1 MAIIL
6 DGNGRWAKERGRE
19 RTYGHQVGAAN
30 VKTIVRAAGH
40 MGVKV
45 LTLYAFST
53 ENWKRPP
60 IEVRFLMKL
69 FKSYLISQLRELVE
83 DNVQVHIV
91 GEQSALSDDLRKEI
105 AACEKDTAKC
115 DGMILN
121 VAINYGGRMEIVQA
135 VQQIA
140 REVKSGSLDAESI
153 TEETISAHLYPS
165 DAQDVDL
172 MIRTG
177 GESRISNF
185 LLWQISYGELY
196 FTPVLWPDFTEEEL
210 SKAID
215 WFTGRDRRFGGLT
228 EDKNESACDHS
239 DYRYHRC
246 PWAGI
251 SGRLVSDGSHF
262 PRLLAGPS

>member
-1 MAIIL
+1 MSDKKSFPEHVAIIL

-91 GEQSALSDDLRKEI
+91 GEPSALSDDLRKEI

-153 TEETISAHLYPS
+153 T
-165 DAQDVDL
+165 
-172 MIRTG
+172 G

-228 EDKNESACDHS
+228 EDKK
-239 DYRYHRC
+239 
-246 PWAGI
+246 
-251 SGRLVSDGSHF
+251 
-262 PRLLAGPS
+262 